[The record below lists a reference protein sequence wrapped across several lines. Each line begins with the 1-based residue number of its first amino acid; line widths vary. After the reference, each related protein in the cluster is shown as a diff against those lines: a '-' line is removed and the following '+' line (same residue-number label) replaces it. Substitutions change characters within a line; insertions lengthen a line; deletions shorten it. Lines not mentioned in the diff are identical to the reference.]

1 MNAFIKNGGWKV
13 IVGIEITFDEITSL
27 IGEEFYNLE
36 DAIVYHLIFVYRVYI
51 GNIGNTELKKIIFNN
66 KQ

>member
-27 IGEEFYNLE
+27 IDEEFYNLE
-36 DAIVYHLIFVYRVYI
+36 DAIVYHLIFVYRVSQ
-51 GNIGNTELKKIIFNN
+51 EK
-66 KQ
+66 